1 MVDKEQKKDD
11 QTETK
16 EKIKVAASKLFAH
29 KGFDGASMRKIAAN
43 AGVSLASINYHFRSK
58 QDLYNEILTSSPWIR
73 LLRISPKTESTRVAD
88 SFLDSPTF
96 LKTASLSVDLVV
108 VFSIEKLYKIN
119 DL

>member
-11 QTETK
+11 QTETR

-58 QDLYNEILTSSPWIR
+58 QELYNEILISSHTNFAQIIENT
-73 LLRISPKTESTRVAD
+73 LNETD
-88 SFLDSPTF
+88 SLQKP
-96 LKTASLSVDLVV
+96 
-108 VFSIEKLYKIN
+108 
-119 DL
+119 